1 MSPHLPPDLFTP
13 GFLTRL
19 GTVFPMVVGG
29 LVTLAVVRCV
39 Y

>member
-1 MSPHLPPDLFTP
+1 MFPHLPPDLFTP

-19 GTVFPMVVGG
+19 GAVFPVTVGG
-29 LVTLAVVRCV
+29 LAALAVVRCA